1 MSTEEEEA
9 APRRGRGIR
18 ANLDRAT
25 IVDAARSFPPDE
37 LTLQAVAD
45 KLGVDRKAVSH
56 HVRDRD
62 TLLELVAIE
71 ALSEHFIGVAVPD
84 GDWTVACRAFATLLK
99 DGLLSTGYLAEYF
112 RLSGQTG
119 IAALEPAETA
129 LDRMVEAGIDE
140 LTAARGLAILTSL
153 VISHARNVAMSK
165 RFGAHPLRAEL
176 RTILDDT
183 SAPKFEL
190 LRRLLLAE
198 VDPSD
203 DSTFALSID
212 IFILGM
218 ERVLERARSS
228 SPLTES

>member
-1 MSTEEEEA
+1 MTRVEE
-9 APRRGRGIR
+9 PPQRRGRGMR

-71 ALSEHFIGVAVPD
+71 ALSDHFVGVSIPD
-84 GDWTVACRAFATLLK
+84 GDWTMVCRTYATLLK

-119 IAALEPAETA
+119 LSALEPAEAA
-129 LDRMVEAGIDE
+129 LDRMVDAGFDE

-153 VISHARNVAMSK
+153 VISHARNVVMSR
-165 RFGAHPLRAEL
+165 RFGAHPQRAEL
-176 RTILDDT
+176 RKIVDDT
-183 SAPKFEL
+183 SAPKFDL

-203 DSTFALSID
+203 EATFELSVD
-212 IFILGM
+212 VFILGM
-218 ERVLERARSS
+218 TRVLHDRRPSP
-228 SPLTES
+228 PLTES

>member
-1 MSTEEEEA
+1 MSTHEA
-9 APRRGRGIR
+9 TPARRGRGIR
-18 ANLDRAT
+18 ANLDRAS
-25 IVDAARSFPPDE
+25 IVEVARSIPSEE
-37 LTLQAVAD
+37 LTLQAVAE

-56 HVRDRD
+56 HVGDRD

-71 ALSEHFIGVAVPD
+71 ALSEHFVGVAIPD
-84 GDWTVACRAFATLLK
+84 GDWTVACRAFATMLN
-99 DGLLSTGYLAEYF
+99 DGLISTGYLAEYF

-119 IAALEPAETA
+119 ISALEPAETA

-140 LTAARGLAILTSL
+140 PTAARGLAILTNL
-153 VISHARNVAMSK
+153 VISHARNVVMSA
-165 RFGAHPLRAEL
+165 RFGTHPQRAEL
-176 RTILDDT
+176 RSILDDT

-203 DSTFALSID
+203 DSTFELSID

-218 ERVLERARSS
+218 ERVLERAQPST
-228 SPLTES
+228 PLTES